1 MALFSPRW
9 KHSRRIE
16 YSGCDQEVYQQDL
29 VIHRTA
35 GQDYEEESGGLK
47 IWHIFIGPRCRP
59 DYGDLRFTDRRGR
72 ESAYYLWPDFDG
84 ESARVTVRLG
94 RADRPGA
101 LTVHYG
107 NPSAT
112 TTSDGDGT
120 YIQLFDPRSYPLDA
134 WTKVGAT
141 LTLSP
146 ETVLGRPA
154 LKLDRGTTKGG
165 NAFIYQVATLPENY
179 SVRAQ
184 VLVTGTSDN
193 SAIGVCVAIDPTDPH
208 GYSSHLAGTSSFT
221 TLEVER
227 NYGATGY
234 ATIASKDVALPKNV
248 WYTYVVSA
256 AGTTYTTEIYD
267 NAGNLLYSQSWE
279 DATYSRQYAGMRIW
293 RTTGYISEYEVRAYS
308 ATPPS
313 LLRTSRGIIAPPIGA
328 ITVGGVPADIEVIY
342 DIEIGSTGQNL
353 ELLYHLLRAR
363 DIAAPYQI
371 EILRDL
377 EATYQI
383 EVLKD
388 LLTTYHILIK
398 QETVLPYDI
407 PGGVTLQ
414 FVYSIAAEAV
424 LDYRINVGA
433 QVYDPERFWDLV
445 ITRKLNQVHTAEFE
459 LWTEGAD
466 VSGIREG
473 AVLRIF
479 YNDEVRFSGEIRSIR
494 KDDMSG
500 IWSIACESGACR
512 LADDAV
518 QGVRDYRAT
527 PGDQILRAVL
537 PGPAWEGTIDPG
549 PAVDYRQEYTD
560 ILSQVVNLAN
570 VMGHDWRV
578 REQEDRYQVTGRTE
592 TSITVAGAGWPTSPP
607 ALVGR
612 VVVVTSGAAKFR
624 AGIVVSHT
632 ADTLTFSGT
641 AWVTDGL
648 KPGDAV
654 RVFGPFRL
662 DVQKRIG
669 STVPRKTFTVNRDI
683 FDSSTSRDIE
693 RVANAIVVP
702 GTASITQDRKS
713 TISGNTLL
721 MTPIT
726 VTEAVLRL
734 SVSSSATVLPV
745 DGTAGFPP
753 SGTVQIEGE
762 RIAYTTKTAT
772 TFEGCTR
779 GYGGTAPAA
788 HNLQTEVVM
797 VSEMPVVSTAGFPAS
812 GSLWIGIE
820 RVAYSSLSAT
830 SFLGL
835 TRGLDGTEI
844 YAHRAGVL
852 ARCGS
857 YTDDAPQPGSSIAL
871 HGVRRRVV
879 PALGVLDQNTLDHL
893 AQEQLLALQDLK
905 VWGSATIPSP
915 SFLEDID
922 VGDEIAIAP
931 EAGGDLEEYRLVGVV
946 WRQMTG
952 EIEIEYGATREYFLE
967 DLNRLQKGIEVA
979 NARGAVAMLGTVLSV
994 SSNGEV
1000 AEVLLDDG
1008 TTVWARIK

>member
-16 YSGCDQEVYQQDL
+16 YSGCDKEVYQQDL
-29 VIHRTA
+29 VVHRTA
-35 GQDYEEESGGLK
+35 GQDNEETSGGLK
-47 IWHIFIGPRCRP
+47 IWHIFIGPRCRA
-59 DYGDLRFTDRRGR
+59 DYGDLRFTDAAGNAL
-72 ESAYYLWPDFDG
+72 AYYLWPDYDSS
-84 ESARVTVRLG
+84 SARFTVRLE
-94 RADRPGA
+94 RADQSGT
-101 LTVHYG
+101 LTVWYG
-107 NPSAT
+107 NLSAE
-112 TTSDGDGT
+112 TTSDGNAT
-120 YIQLFDPRSYPLDA
+120 FELFDEFNGLWPTYSGSPYSGYP
-134 WTKVGAT
+134 KVVDGEYA
-141 LTLSP
+141 
-146 ETVLGRPA
+146 A
-154 LKLDRGTTKGG
+154 D
-165 NAFIYQVATLPENY
+165 
-179 SVRAQ
+179 
-184 VLVTGTSDN
+184 
-193 SAIGVCVAIDPTDPH
+193 SAISLRSADHGGLVVKSPDLIDITNKTVVWRQKNTLYVSWASSPYLAIRLYNATGSMVGSKTYTDPPH
-208 GYSSHLAGTSSFT
+208 RPT
-221 TLEVER
+221 T
-227 NYGATGY
+227 
-234 ATIASKDVALPKNV
+234 
-248 WYTYVVSA
+248 W
-256 AGTTYTTEIYD
+256 TTETWTPT
-267 NAGNLLYSQSWE
+267 Q
-279 DATYSRQYAGMRIW
+279 
-293 RTTGYISEYEVRAYS
+293 TGDVHVAFWYWDDEWITNIDWILIRAYS

-313 LLRTSRGIIAPPIGA
+313 ILRTSRGIIAPPIGA

-342 DIEIGSTGQNL
+342 DIEIGSTGKPL
-353 ELLYHLLRAR
+353 DLLYHLLRAQ
-363 DIAAPYQI
+363 DLATPYG
-371 EILRDL
+371 ILRAQDL
-377 EATYQI
+377 DATYQI

-414 FVYSIAAEAV
+414 LVYSIAAEAV

-494 KDDMSG
+494 KDDMTG

-518 QGVRDYRAT
+518 DTVVDYQAT
-527 PGDQILRAVL
+527 PGDTILRAVL
-537 PGPAWEGTIDPG
+537 PSPAWEGEIDPG

-669 STVPRKTFTVNRDI
+669 STVPRKTFTVNQDI

-713 TISGNTLL
+713 VISGNTLL

-745 DGTAGFPP
+745 DGTAGFPA

-812 GSLWIGIE
+812 GTLWIGIE
-820 RVAYSSLSAT
+820 RVAYTSLSAT